1 MHKRNNRAE
10 RIDLGRV
17 YLEMR
22 AVFVGLLVCS
32 WVGVL
37 HASLVSPSMLHHG
50 PLLTQVT
57 LEGGNRSEV
66 YHLYSV
72 TYATAWSREFCVMA
86 ASASANGFGLNVL
99 GEGRQAHFDRD
110 RFLDKLWALRDFVV
124 GVLNTTP
131 EDMRNRTLIL
141 FFDGYDVLVN
151 GQPRTLVKRFVH
163 SKKKILISAEKGC
176 CGTREALAFKDNTC
190 DPNWPSDK
198 HTTTPFLNS
207 GAFVGFVMEVER
219 LLTAAKHEYEHYI
232 AKLQSDYGPIQ
243 PLNATRETSKGPWDP
258 YLLGTDQQLI
268 CQLFAHEVVRGGQS
282 LRSAIGMSLDYESQ
296 IFVNAYRME
305 IGREIVI
312 TAKGRIRYD
321 VNLADCDEWD
331 QARFRAECRQRSVR
345 RLRRATL
352 PVILHFNG
360 PQKQNMMAVASQ
372 MRWPDG
378 PDTAEL
384 WESELYSVSS
394 DTRMVLKQACA
405 LYVQDLACGKTVG
418 ECLVLT

>member
-1 MHKRNNRAE
+1 MRKRVLFTGASITFFMHKRNNRAE

-22 AVFVGLLVCS
+22 AAFVGLLVCS

-57 LEGGNRSEV
+57 LEGVNHSEV
-66 YHLYSV
+66 YHVYSV

-190 DPNWPSDK
+190 DPIWPSDT

-207 GAFVGFVMEVER
+207 GAFVGLVMEVER

-243 PLNATRETSKGPWDP
+243 PLHATRAASKGPWDP
-258 YLLGTDQQLI
+258 YLLGTDQLLI

-296 IFVNAYRME
+296 IFVSAYRME

-312 TAKGRIRYD
+312 TAKGRVRYFAVSHD
-321 VNLADCDEWD
+321 LVTVKETDSRIF
-331 QARFRAECRQRSVR
+331 ARGTPMRAGLTQLPIS
-345 RLRRATL
+345 RRASL
-352 PVILHFNG
+352 FWVPGVYHLEREI
-360 PQKQNMMAVASQ
+360 
-372 MRWPDG
+372 
-378 PDTAEL
+378 
-384 WESELYSVSS
+384 ELY
-394 DTRMVLKQACA
+394 
-405 LYVQDLACGKTVG
+405 
-418 ECLVLT
+418 